1 MTLPPLGML
10 RAFEAAARLASFSRA
25 ADELHVTHA
34 AVSHQ
39 IRLLEEWFGRP
50 LFVREK
56 RGVRLAPE
64 AETLAALLTSAF
76 ERIAAETELLRL
88 NAKAQISVACIPSI
102 ATRWLIPALGDFVG
116 SHPEVDVKVV
126 YAMAEQRLRETGCD
140 ILVTLGA
147 DPTVGIRS
155 DPLFSRI
162 NRPVASPRYL
172 ERKGEL
178 NGAQAIASADL
189 LHDETVSRWRDW
201 FARAGV
207 AAGQTLRGPIFQDF
221 NLLATAVIAGHGV
234 ALCPVQVF
242 RREIEGGD
250 LMILSDIA
258 TLEEE
263 SYFLITKSTRT
274 KAVSA
279 FSDWF
284 VSVVKSRDGA
294 LS

>member
-147 DPTVGIRS
+147 DPTEGIRS